1 MIAALKFTNLPLA
14 QRSFY
19 FGEDFSPYAQVV
31 SSLAK
36 SARDATRQEHDKAS
50 RRLGLDL
57 LFIRFTIYLFAG
69 AE

>member
-1 MIAALKFTNLPLA
+1 MIAALKFTYSPRV

-19 FGEDFSPYAQVV
+19 SGKDFSPYAQVV

-36 SARDATRQEHDKAS
+36 SARDATRQEHDNAS

-57 LFIRFTIYLFAG
+57 LFIRFATYLFAG